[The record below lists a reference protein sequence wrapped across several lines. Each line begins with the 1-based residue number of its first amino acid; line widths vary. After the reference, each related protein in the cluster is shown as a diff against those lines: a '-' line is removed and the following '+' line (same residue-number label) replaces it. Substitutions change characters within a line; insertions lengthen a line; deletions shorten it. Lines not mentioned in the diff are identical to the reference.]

1 MKKIFS
7 FIMLVVFCMAL
18 AGCGETAQEKKARE
32 FNEQVTK
39 TKKFDFSNWGAEAPK
54 DSNTKPVK

>member
-7 FIMLVVFCMAL
+7 VIMLIVFCMAL

-39 TKKFDFSNWGAEAPK
+39 TKKFECQK
-54 DSNTKPVK
+54 IL

>member
-7 FIMLVVFCMAL
+7 VIMLIVFCMAL

-32 FNEQVTK
+32 FKEQVTK
-39 TKKFDFSNWGAEAPK
+39 TKTFNLSNWGTEAPK
-54 DSNTKPVK
+54 DSNAKPVK